1 MAGLVLRPVHFKPPG
16 RADKDLS
23 RMRSSPKQ
31 ESAHSAL
38 AGDAGKIWEK
48 LSALARKA
56 ANGAIDAT
64 GEIADILRSQQVGG
78 SIEAPCFGAIAD
90 VISQAAEREKTLAR
104 RIMLLEKE
112 NQRLIDSSARLAQA
126 MHQAKGATLETIY
139 RLVLAAEYKDE
150 DTSSHIQRMSL
161 YSAAIARAMGLPEPE
176 VEQILY
182 ASPMHD
188 VGKIGIPDWILLKP
202 GKLDDGEWE
211 IMKTHTT
218 IGAGILENSSSDLI
232 CMAEGIAL
240 SHHERWEGRGYPYG
254 ISGSEIPLPARITSV
269 ADVFDAL
276 TSKRPYKEAFPAE
289 KAFGII
295 REERGSQFDPAVV
308 DAFFSVQDIILEI
321 QRTHRHSDFKPMLP

>member
-1 MAGLVLRPVHFKPPG
+1 
-16 RADKDLS
+16 
-23 RMRSSPKQ
+23 MRSSPKQ
-31 ESAHSAL
+31 DAANHIIAD
-38 AGDAGKIWEK
+38 DAGKIWEK
-48 LSALARKA
+48 LSILAHKA
-56 ANGAIDAT
+56 VRGELDAT
-64 GEIADILRSQQVGG
+64 GEIADILRGRQADG
-78 SIEAPCFGAIAD
+78 SVEAPCFSDLAD
-90 VISQAAEREKTLAR
+90 VISKAAEREKNLVR

-112 NQRLIDSSARLAQA
+112 NRRLIDSGARLAQA
-126 MHQAKGATLETIY
+126 IQQAKGATLETIY

-161 YSAAIARAMGLPEPE
+161 YSAAVARAMGLPEPE

-218 IGAGILENSSSDLI
+218 IGAGILENSTSDLI
-232 CMAEGIAL
+232 CMAEDIAL
-240 SHHERWEGRGYPYG
+240 AHHERWDGRGYPYG
-254 ISGSEIPLPARITSV
+254 ISGSEIPLSARITSV

-276 TSKRPYKEAFPAE
+276 TSKRPYKEAFPEE

-295 REERGSQFDPAVV
+295 REERGSQFDPTVV
-308 DAFFSVQDIILEI
+308 DAFFSIQDKIIEI
-321 QRTHRHSDFKPMLP
+321 KKEHRYTDFKLLSL